1 MIIGACVGRTH
12 TYLGAGF
19 MESCVVFS
27 HSCQLV
33 DTPDYDNTEPPVQVP
48 VFSDRPDDP
57 AMAGTATS

>member
-1 MIIGACVGRTH
+1 
-12 TYLGAGF
+12 